1 MMKIG
6 RTVVGILVGLIL
18 VGSVVLVTLQQQAS
32 AFGFVERQQI
42 GNFQKL
48 TGEFLQ
54 NPTSGQPSQDV
65 AQSRELVAQFE
76 REIIN
81 AVLNDHTFLIPAIVD
96 KWNNPVPGR
105 PLPGGMNWDDYFDN
119 TLSIFCRPCI

>member
-1 MMKIG
+1 MKTG

-18 VGSVVLVTLQQQAS
+18 VSYVVFVTLQQRTS

-42 GNFQKL
+42 GDFQKL

-65 AQSRELVAQFE
+65 AQSRVLAAQFE
-76 REIIN
+76 GEIIN
-81 AVLNDHTFLIPAIVD
+81 AVLDDHSFLIPAIVD
-96 KWNNPVPGR
+96 KWGSLVAGLA
-105 PLPGGMNWDDYFDN
+105 LPGEMNWEDYFDN
-119 TLSIFCRPCI
+119 TVSIFCRPCN